1 MKAEEK
7 KQPSKVQTLFDADDP
22 KNFGAQRLDQIYGH
36 LKELQAF
43 KDQIMD
49 DLDDF
54 MSEVESTIPISNHQL
69 EQVVDLVA
77 DEERS
82 KADNLVSAYMRGDQL
97 QI

>member
-1 MKAEEK
+1 
-7 KQPSKVQTLFDADDP
+7 
-22 KNFGAQRLDQIYGH
+22 
-36 LKELQAF
+36 
-43 KDQIMD
+43 MD

-54 MSEVESTIPISNHQL
+54 MSEVESTVPISHHQL

-82 KADNLVSAYMRGDQL
+82 RADNLVNAYMRGDQL